1 MTETGY
7 VPPTPAAVRLM
18 LSRTGLSLTEGAA
31 VAGVEPRT
39 LGRWLRGEVSSRGE
53 VVAPREENWLKLVEL
68 CELQDRAAD
77 EAMAEIARQSAADP
91 TMRGVSLVVAADDL
105 DAKARGWPS
114 HSAHVALIRRVA
126 ERCGVIG
133 VPIEQITSGRLQDE
147 RTVRVTRAQI
157 KPRAAAPAQ
166 AAPAK
171 PAVKSAASSPAKP
184 AAAKTT
190 AAPPAAKGTLSLGAR
205 RPRA

>member
-53 VVAPREENWLKLVEL
+53 VVAPREENWLKLVAL
-68 CELQDRAAD
+68 CEQQDLAAD
-77 EAMAEIARQSAADP
+77 EAMAEIARQSATDP

-133 VPIEQITSGRLQDE
+133 VPIEHITSGRLQDE
-147 RTVRVTRAQI
+147 RTVKVARVQV
-157 KPRAAAPAQ
+157 KPRPPAAAQ

-171 PAVKSAASSPAKP
+171 PATKPAAPAAKP
-184 AAAKTT
+184 AAAK
-190 AAPPAAKGTLSLGAR
+190 AAPGAAKGTLSLGGR